1 MTCSSHCRDGLS
13 RCKTTQQRQDKKP
26 DFRPR
31 SEQSDFTENPAA
43 KFRDNPH
50 CGWFPPDQGG
60 ATLTRHES
68 MYIAPLLVPSFWTFL
83 AAEIR
88 LFVAQL
94 YRYETVIRPLS
105 DITLTE
111 VRQKLYKSQT
121 RVGRK

>member
-1 MTCSSHCRDGLS
+1 
-13 RCKTTQQRQDKKP
+13 
-26 DFRPR
+26 
-31 SEQSDFTENPAA
+31 
-43 KFRDNPH
+43 
-50 CGWFPPDQGG
+50 
-60 ATLTRHES
+60 